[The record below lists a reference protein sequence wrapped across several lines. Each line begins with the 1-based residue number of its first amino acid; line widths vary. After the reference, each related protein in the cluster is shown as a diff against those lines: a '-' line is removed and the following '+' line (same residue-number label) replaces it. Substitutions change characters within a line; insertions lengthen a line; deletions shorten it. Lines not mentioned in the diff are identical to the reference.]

1 MHFKMV
7 VQEDPEH
14 TSSCEHKKSMATYET
29 IPSVKDL
36 KTS

>member
-1 MHFKMV
+1 MWFKMV

-14 TSSCEHKKSMATYET
+14 ISSGEHNKSTATYET
-29 IPSVKDL
+29 IPSEKDL